1 MPSKVSPLPSDS
13 KFLDTKYQLIKS
25 AASGSI
31 IDVQVYVPSTGGP
44 LPKLFSDIADTI
56 AVTVT
61 SDPSNSTS
69 TFPLVNGIPLSPGQ
83 SRTFAAQGGTGAIN
97 PQTFSVTPNGQKLY
111 VDYLLRRK

>member
-1 MPSKVSPLPSDS
+1 MTAKVSPLPSDS
-13 KFLDTKYQLIKS
+13 KFLDSKYQLIKS
-25 AASGSI
+25 AASGAI

-44 LPKLFSDIADTI
+44 LPKLFSDVADTI

-61 SDPSNSTS
+61 SDPGNSTS

-97 PQTFSVTPNGQKLY
+97 PQTISVITNGQKLY
-111 VDYLLRRK
+111 ADYLVRRR

>member
-13 KFLDTKYQLIKS
+13 KFLDSKYQLVKS
-25 AASGSI
+25 LASDAI
-31 IDVQVYVPSTGGP
+31 VDVQVYIPPAGGP

-69 TFPLVNGIPLSPGQ
+69 TYPLINGIPLSPGQ
-83 SRTFAAQGGTGAIN
+83 SRTFAAQGGSGAIN
-97 PQTFSVTPNGQKLY
+97 PQTISVVTNGQKLY
-111 VDYLLRRK
+111 ADYLVRRK

>member
-13 KFLDTKYQLIKS
+13 KFLDSKYQLIKS
-25 AASGSI
+25 AASGAI
-31 IDVQVYVPSTGGP
+31 IDIQVYVPSSGGP
-44 LPKLFSDIADTI
+44 LPKLFSDVADVI

-69 TFPLVNGIPLSPGQ
+69 TYPLVNGIPLSPGQ

-97 PQTFSVTPNGQKLY
+97 PQTISVTPNRQKLY
-111 VDYLLRRK
+111 ADYLLRRK

>member
-13 KFLDTKYQLIKS
+13 KFLDTKYQLVKS
-25 AASGSI
+25 LATGAI
-31 IDVQVYVPSTGGP
+31 VDIQVYVPSSGGP
-44 LPKLFSDIADTI
+44 LPKLFADVADII

-69 TFPLVNGIPLSPGQ
+69 TFPYVNGVPLSPGQ
-83 SRTFAAQGGTGAIN
+83 SRTFAAPGGTGAVN
-97 PQTFSVTPNGQKLY
+97 PQTISVTPNRQKLY

>member
-1 MPSKVSPLPSDS
+1 MPSKVSPLPTEE
-13 KFLDTKYQLIKS
+13 KFLDTKYQLIKN
-25 AASGSI
+25 AASGAI

-69 TFPLVNGIPLSPGQ
+69 TYPLVNGIPLSPGQ
-83 SRTFAAQGGTGAIN
+83 SRTFAAPGGTGAIN
-97 PQTFSVTPNGQKLY
+97 PQTITVTPNGQKLY
-111 VDYLLRRK
+111 ADYLVRRK

>member
-1 MPSKVSPLPSDS
+1 MPSKVSPLPTEQ
-13 KFLDTKYQLIKS
+13 KFLDSKYQLIKN

-31 IDVQVYVPSTGGP
+31 IDIQVYVPSSGGP

-69 TFPLVNGIPLSPGQ
+69 TFPYVNGIPLSPGQ
-83 SRTFAAQGGTGAIN
+83 SKVFAAPGGTGSIN
-97 PQTFSVTPNGQKLY
+97 PQTITVVTNGQKLY
-111 VDYLLRRK
+111 ADYLVRRK

>member
-1 MPSKVSPLPSDS
+1 MTAKVSPLPSDS
-13 KFLDTKYQLIKS
+13 KFLDSKYQLIKS

-44 LPKLFSDIADTI
+44 LPKLFADVADTI

-69 TFPLVNGIPLSPGQ
+69 TYPLVNGIPLSPGQ
-83 SRTFAAQGGTGAIN
+83 SKVFAAQGGSGTIN
-97 PQTFSVTPNGQKLY
+97 PQTINVVTNGQKLY
-111 VDYLLRRK
+111 ADYLVRRK